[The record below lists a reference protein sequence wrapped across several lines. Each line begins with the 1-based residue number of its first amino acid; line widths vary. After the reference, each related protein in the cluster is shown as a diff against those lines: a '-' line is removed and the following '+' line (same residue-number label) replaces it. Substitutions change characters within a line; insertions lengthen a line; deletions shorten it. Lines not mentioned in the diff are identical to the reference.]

1 MRNTGSMSQQACWE
15 VIVCY
20 LWLSFDPVHKIVP
33 AFVIGKINQ
42 EKADLLL
49 QKTKRLIMALY
60 VSFSA
65 ISVPTIRRR
74 S

>member
-1 MRNTGSMSQQACWE
+1 MTQQACCE
-15 VIVCY
+15 VIVRY

-33 AFVIGKINQ
+33 TFVIGKINQ

-49 QKTKRLIMALY
+49 QKTKRLITALY
-60 VSFSA
+60 VSFSV
-65 ISVPTIRRR
+65 ISVLTTRRR